1 MDWNSDLYDQRH
13 AFIFK
18 YGEAVLDLLDP
29 KPGERILDVGCGT
42 GHLTNHI
49 ARTGAHV
56 VGIDRSRTMI
66 DAAHKAYPEIAFVV
80 TDATEFAF
88 DQRFDAVFSNAAL
101 HWILDAERA
110 VERMAAALRPGGRF
124 VVEFG
129 GKGNVSGVLTAI
141 EAAIQA
147 ETGVSVTH
155 ERYFPSIAEYTGL
168 LERHGLPATS
178 AWLIDRPT
186 KLENGATGLRD
197 WIEMFEQDVLAV
209 VPSDRVPAVLD
220 RVEEMLAPTHF
231 RDGAW
236 YADYKRLR
244 IVAQKS
250 D

>member
-1 MDWNSDLYDQRH
+1 MNWNSTLYDQRH

-42 GHLTNHI
+42 GHLTNQI
-49 ARTGAHV
+49 AQAGAHV
-56 VGIDRSRTMI
+56 VGIDRSPTMI
-66 DAAHKAYPEIAFVV
+66 DAAHEAYPEIAFVV
-80 TDATEFAF
+80 ADATEFAF
-88 DQRFDAVFSNAAL
+88 DRRFDAIFSNAAL
-101 HWILDAERA
+101 HWVMDAERA
-110 VERMAAALRPGGRF
+110 VERMAAALRVGGRF

-129 GKGNVSGVLTAI
+129 GKGNIAGILSAV
-141 EAAIQA
+141 EAAIRE
-147 ETGVSVTH
+147 ETGVAVTH
-155 ERYFPSIAEYTGL
+155 ERYFPGIAEYAGR
-168 LERHGLPATS
+168 LERHGLLVTS

-197 WIEMFEQDVLAV
+197 WIEMFEQDVFAV
-209 VPSDRVPAVLD
+209 VPPGRVPAVLD
-220 RVEEMLAPTHF
+220 HVENLLAPTHF

-244 IVAQKS
+244 IVAGKI